1 MDLGLR
7 DARVLVTGA
16 SRGMGRAIAE
26 AYAQQGARLVICS
39 SGLDRIKSVAND
51 LVCRYGVQCEAIEC
65 DLSKA
70 GAITGLLDQVS
81 ECLGGLDIMI
91 SNLSGPPR
99 AKFLDISDEQW
110 TEWFE
115 KTFLSFVRLV
125 RSGVPLFSADKGGHI
140 LTIGSSSLVQPIQGF
155 ALSNVM
161 RSAVFGLVRTLANE
175 LAPVNIRVTN
185 LSPGRIKTDRFTQSL
200 SRRAKL
206 ANSSEQQVER
216 EISNSIPLQ
225 RLGEPGEIANA
236 VMFLTSRLC
245 TYYTGENFVLDG
257 GMTGRARDD

>member
-1 MDLGLR
+1 MDLGLK

-16 SRGMGRAIAE
+16 SRGMGHAIAQ

-39 SGLDRIKSVAND
+39 SSLERIETVATD
-51 LVCRYGVQCEAIEC
+51 LTRRYGVQCEGIEC
-65 DLSKA
+65 DLSQA
-70 GAITGLLDQVS
+70 SAISELLDRVS
-81 ECLGGLDIMI
+81 DRLGGLDILI

-99 AKFLDISDEQW
+99 AKFIDVSDDQW

-115 KTFLSFVRLV
+115 KTFMSFVRLV
-125 RSGVPLFSADKGGHI
+125 RFGLPLFDEDKGGHI

-175 LAPVNIRVTN
+175 LAPSNIRVTN
-185 LSPGRIKTDRFTQSL
+185 LSPGRIKTDRFRQSL

-206 ANSSEQQVER
+206 SDSSEQQIEQ
-216 EISNSIPLQ
+216 EISKSIPLQ
-225 RLGEPGEIANA
+225 RLGEPKEIADA
-236 VMFLTSRLC
+236 VLFLTSKLC
-245 TYYTGENFVLDG
+245 TYYTGANFVLDG
-257 GMTGRARDD
+257 GMTGIARDD